1 MNTAARKDLT
11 HIGLFGL
18 VYVVIALL
26 ISNSYY
32 QLIMTIVP
40 IWAVMGLSW
49 NLLSGYSGLISFGH
63 AAFFGLGAYLVALC
77 LSVWNLSPWFTI
89 VLATITGGISGLLVG
104 LPTFRLRGH
113 YFALAMLAYPLALLY
128 IFEWLGYQEVALPMN
143 REAPLA
149 YMQFENPFFYVLI
162 AVILLMLVMAIT
174 SMLSHSRFGLSL
186 LAIKLDEDAAEAA
199 GINTLY
205 WKLVAIAVSG
215 AIAGAA
221 GGFYAVVLLIVTPL
235 AVFGMLVSAQALIFA
250 MFGGVGTLWG
260 PVLGA
265 FILVPL
271 SEILYAR
278 YAADFPGIQ
287 GVIYGVAIIAVI
299 LFAPEGIL
307 WKLRSLRNPEQ
318 GRLLASFASVSSA
331 DSDEEILA
339 CRNGDSDPEIMAVA
353 NLSKG
358 YGGLMA
364 ANDLSLSVKKG
375 ELLGIIGPNGA
386 GKTTLFNL
394 LNGFVKPDSGNV
406 IFQGQSLLKKRPSK
420 ICAMGVAR
428 TFQVAKPFAHLSI
441 LDNVVLG
448 AYVHSKNEDE
458 ARRYAS
464 AAIKLVGLLEK
475 SAEPASNLTSF
486 ELRLME
492 LARALA
498 SRPSLILVDE
508 ILAGLD
514 PAAMAN
520 VLEVLRKV
528 QVLGITI
535 VIIEH
540 SMQAMVQLVDRFIVL
555 DHGALLAEGSPD
567 EIVRD
572 ERVIEAYLGK
582 KWLLDGK

>member
-1 MNTAARKDLT
+1 M
-11 HIGLFGL
+11 
-18 VYVVIALL
+18 IALL

-235 AVFGMLVSAQALIFA
+235 AVFGMLVSAQAPIFA
-250 MFGGVGTLWG
+250 MFGGGHTLGT
-260 PVLGA
+260 GA
-265 FILVPL
+265 GSLYPGASVK
-271 SEILYAR
+271 SLYAR

-339 CRNGDSDPEIMAVA
+339 CRNGDFDPEIMAVA
-353 NLSKG
+353 NLSKA

-364 ANDLSLSVKKG
+364 ANDLSLSVKKVSY
-375 ELLGIIGPNGA
+375 LALSDPTGPV
-386 GKTTLFNL
+386 KRRSLIYLTVL
-394 LNGFVKPDSGNV
+394 LN
-406 IFQGQSLLKKRPSK
+406 
-420 ICAMGVAR
+420 
-428 TFQVAKPFAHLSI
+428 
-441 LDNVVLG
+441 
-448 AYVHSKNEDE
+448 
-458 ARRYAS
+458 
-464 AAIKLVGLLEK
+464 
-475 SAEPASNLTSF
+475 LT
-486 ELRLME
+486 
-492 LARALA
+492 
-498 SRPSLILVDE
+498 
-508 ILAGLD
+508 
-514 PAAMAN
+514 PAASFS
-520 VLEVLRKV
+520 R
-528 QVLGITI
+528 
-535 VIIEH
+535 
-540 SMQAMVQLVDRFIVL
+540 
-555 DHGALLAEGSPD
+555 GS
-567 EIVRD
+567 RC
-572 ERVIEAYLGK
+572 
-582 KWLLDGK
+582 

>member
-299 LFAPEGIL
+299 LFAPEGII

-318 GRLLASFASVSSA
+318 GRLLASSASVSIA

-339 CRNGDSDPEIMAVA
+339 CRNGDSDPEIMVVA
-353 NLSKG
+353 NLSKT

-394 LNGFVKPDSGNV
+394 LNGFVKPDSGSV

-498 SRPSLILVDE
+498 SRPSLVLVDE

-520 VLEVLRKV
+520 VLDVLRKV

>member
-299 LFAPEGIL
+299 LFAPEGII

-318 GRLLASFASVSSA
+318 GRLLASSASVSNA

-353 NLSKG
+353 NLSKT

-394 LNGFVKPDSGNV
+394 LNGFVKPDSGSV

-498 SRPSLILVDE
+498 SRPSLVLVDE

-514 PAAMAN
+514 PVAMAN
-520 VLEVLRKV
+520 VLNVLRKV

-582 KWLLDGK
+582 KWLLDG